1 MALSCKQ
8 RLNLGMLAFERR
20 KRTRERIEN
29 LLSYDIDFY
38 RFKNG
43 RLNVSKMA
51 RCAGVS
57 RAALTR
63 YLWQRGLL

>member
-1 MALSCKQ
+1 MALSYKQ
-8 RLNLGMLAFERR
+8 RLNLSMLAFERR

-43 RLNVSKMA
+43 RLNVSKIA

-57 RAALTR
+57 N
-63 YLWQRGLL
+63 